1 MTSYHELCRDKLDTV
16 KASCYYTVNP
26 STNTAIA
33 AELKHSFSTSDT
45 SLAIGAQHAFVP
57 LTTLKGKINTH
68 GKVAALIQQ
77 GLGDKFFVTLGGEVD
92 FMDQGRIPNIGLSMA
107 LRV

>member
-1 MTSYHELCRDKLDTV
+1 MR
-16 KASCYYTVNP
+16 ASCYYTVNP

-33 AELKHSFSTSDT
+33 AELKYSFSTSDT
-45 SLAIGAQHAFVP
+45 SLAIGAQHALVP

-77 GLGDKFFVTLGGEVD
+77 SLWEKVFVTLGGEVD
-92 FMDQGRIPNIGLSMA
+92 FMDQRRIPNIGLSMA
-107 LRV
+107 LKV